1 MRFVALLLAGGLLV
15 ACSDSRIPEASDA
28 APDQAT
34 SSPCSP
40 DCNAGEFCFATGA
53 PDAAPPPTCQP
64 VPTACTSNPSCGCL
78 GPALCGGVDSCTY
91 DELAGY
97 VVVHC
102 N

>member
-53 PDAAPPPTCQP
+53 PDAAPP
-64 VPTACTSNPSCGCL
+64 
-78 GPALCGGVDSCTY
+78 
-91 DELAGY
+91 AGY